1 MENQKQIDERIKELI
16 IEAAKGASP
25 GDLSEI
31 GVKLSAYSALLA
43 EEFEN
48 LVVFQAD
55 KWLDLRKDTTSDKMA
70 DKLWDATTEGKRSNV
85 LRIQLKYIEKV
96 ISSINRRLR
105 VKEGESFNRY

>member
-1 MENQKQIDERIKELI
+1 MKNESIDNRIKELI
-16 IEAAKGASP
+16 IQAAKGASP

-31 GVKLSAYSALLA
+31 GVKLSAYSSLLA

-48 LVVFQAD
+48 LIVFQAD
-55 KWLDLRKDTTSDKMA
+55 AWLELRKGVTSDKMA
-70 DKLWDATTEGKRSNV
+70 DKLWDATNEGKRSNV

-105 VKEGESFNRY
+105 VKEGESYNRY